1 MDRPSK
7 WIALQRLDCIVIG
20 LIRGFVGGCANG
32 VKASICVDVVPLV
45 LQISVAVAKFCNKPK
60 DG

>member
-20 LIRGFVGGCANG
+20 LKGGFVGRCTNSDEVSVCA
-32 VKASICVDVVPLV
+32 DVEPLV
-45 LQISVAVAKFCNKPK
+45 LQISVAVAVF
-60 DG
+60 